1 MIGAQERN
9 TFESTW
15 KEQAAPEKASQ
26 NKIGQE
32 DKGAK
37 VRRPLNEIRSHESVG

>member
-26 NKIGQE
+26 KKIGPE
-32 DKGAK
+32 DEGAK
-37 VRRPLNEIRSHESVG
+37 VRRPLNEIRLDESVG